1 MEAIQTRKV
10 INMNTALFHGEPVS
24 RGDDAVPRFR
34 TAAVARMTGIAV
46 ATLRVWERR
55 YRIVAPPQSVS
66 GHRLYSSADV
76 RRLGMIR
83 SLVEQGHAIGTL
95 APLAEPAL
103 QELLVNGQT
112 APAATE
118 PAASRLSAR
127 PRGEPA
133 PRARAL
139 VVCCGGRTL
148 PARLAAQL
156 GALPGEHRL
165 LDWAAQSRLAAQP
178 GAFDLL
184 ALEIDTL
191 HPDGV
196 EQLLDWHRQ
205 GAVRELLLVYGFG
218 SDRLVQRLR
227 EAGASVWRGPLGRT
241 EMARVLRATLAE
253 LGGPGGA
260 AGAETASGDPAQG
273 GAPAAVP
280 HLSPEVL
287 ARVAGLTS
295 RVLCECPRHLAELIQ
310 LLGDFESY
318 SARCAVDTPADRRL
332 HQELGHVAGLA
343 RSRFEQALRQLAADE
358 GWNLE
363 ESGRLAG
370 A

>member
-1 MEAIQTRKV
+1 MATISGPDSAS
-10 INMNTALFHGEPVS
+10 MSGED
-24 RGDDAVPRFR
+24 GVPRFR

-55 YRIVAPPQSVS
+55 YRIVSPPQSPS

-83 SLVEQGHAIGTL
+83 ALVEQGHAIGML
-95 APLAEPAL
+95 AALAEPAL
-103 QELLVNGQT
+103 QALLLQGQG
-112 APAATE
+112 AAAE
-118 PAASRLSAR
+118 PR
-127 PRGEPA
+127 PA
-133 PRARAL
+133 PRHEREPVGAAPARPVPRPL

-318 SARCAVDTPADRRL
+318 STRCAVDTPADRRL